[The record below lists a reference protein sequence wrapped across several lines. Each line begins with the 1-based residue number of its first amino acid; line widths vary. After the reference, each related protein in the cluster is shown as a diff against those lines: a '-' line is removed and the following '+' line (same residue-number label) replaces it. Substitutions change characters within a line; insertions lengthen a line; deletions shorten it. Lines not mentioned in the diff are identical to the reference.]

1 MARGIEQVAERY
13 DLSSIHVLFN
23 TRTEWKALQDAGLD
37 MKSGDLNYNLK
48 GQEDGK
54 QQQTASGSSGGEAGE
69 DDTLESDVMDTAV
82 AAHEMGILHNG
93 RVDVRA

>member
-1 MARGIEQVAERY
+1 MQ
-13 DLSSIHVLFN
+13 
-23 TRTEWKALQDAGLD
+23 
-37 MKSGDLNYNLK
+37 SGDLNYNLK

-54 QQQTASGSSGGEAGE
+54 KQQQLASGKTGGEEVE
-69 DDTLESDVMDTAV
+69 DDSLDTGVMNTAV